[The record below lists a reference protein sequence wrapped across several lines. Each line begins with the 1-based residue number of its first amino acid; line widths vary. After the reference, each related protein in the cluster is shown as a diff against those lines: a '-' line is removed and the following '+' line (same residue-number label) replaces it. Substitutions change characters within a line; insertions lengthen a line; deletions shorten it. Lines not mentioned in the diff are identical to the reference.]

1 LFRNAIRSRSATLN
15 QAASII
21 GTLAAL
27 AFSLLIALGL
37 GIAAYAISSE
47 TAVTQIQQVRTA
59 SRASA
64 ELPPASFILF
74 MIFAFIYMLWVTLP
88 LSIGGGNQ
96 FDPGRLLMYPIS
108 LRKLFAL
115 DLASEFTSLA
125 SVFAIPSVIAI
136 AIGAGLA
143 VEALGSALLVAA
155 LTIFLGIVLAKW
167 LATSIGTL
175 IKKRRA
181 RGETILALIG
191 ALAGLSGAFVG
202 QLWPFVLEHQ
212 HWFRALRWTPS
223 GAVALALSEG
233 LQPGGERDY
242 FIGLLVL
249 AVYTSI
255 FLFATFWVAQR
266 GVLGKGERGRK
277 KAVAPAIAPKDYAGW
292 QLPLV
297 PLDLSAMIEKE
308 ARYAM
313 RNAQLLTLALMPL
326 ILLATRWI
334 NPGEFGQAGS
344 LSADSTERI
353 NEFLYY
359 GDGLMATAGVLFVF
373 LILAGIAC
381 NSFAFEGNGMR
392 TLILAPVNRAKVLVA
407 KNLVVTVLGFLFSAA
422 LLMLNQLFFGDLT
435 WRSLLFVLLS
445 FLLFAVFIS
454 LAGNWFSIRF
464 PKPMKFGKRM
474 NLSGVAG
481 LLLLP
486 MIFLMALPPLGAI
499 ALGYLSRSL
508 LLEYVTLAGF
518 AALAFLLY
526 IPVVRM
532 QGRSLERLER
542 AVLETVSKD
551 LEI

>member
-37 GIAAYAISSE
+37 GVAAYAISSE

-212 HWFRALRWTPS
+212 QWFRALRWTPP
-223 GAVALALSEG
+223 GAVASALSEG
-233 LQPGGERDY
+233 LQPGGELDY
-242 FIGLLVL
+242 FLGLLVL

-359 GDGLMATAGVLFVF
+359 GDGLMATGGVLFVF

-392 TLILAPVNRAKVLVA
+392 TLILAPVNRAKVLIA
-407 KNLVVTVLGFLFSAA
+407 KNLVVAVLGFLFSAA
-422 LLMLNQLFFGDLT
+422 LLILNQLFFGDLM

-486 MIFLMALPPLGAI
+486 MIFLVALPPLGAV
-499 ALGYLSRSL
+499 ALGYVSRSL

-518 AALAFLLY
+518 AALALLLY
-526 IPVVRM
+526 FPVVRM
-532 QGRSLERLER
+532 QGRLLERLER

>member
-1 LFRNAIRSRSATLN
+1 MRSRSATLN